1 MKPLRKHMKGVSIGL
16 ASVMLMAS
24 SSLALD
30 TNKVDIETE
39 GTTIADIYFDEE
51 CSSYKYI
58 TIYDSSEGLVY
69 DGLVRDV
76 DNIKDENL
84 KKLLSKSDFLM
95 SNQITDYYIITD

>member
-1 MKPLRKHMKGVSIGL
+1 MKGVSIGL

-30 TNKVDIETE
+30 TKADIETE
-39 GTTIADIYFDEE
+39 GITIADIYFDEE

-58 TIYDSSEGLVY
+58 TIYDSIEGLVY

>member
-1 MKPLRKHMKGVSIGL
+1 MKGVSIGL

-30 TNKVDIETE
+30 TNKADIETE
-39 GTTIADIYFDEE
+39 GTAIADIYFDEE

-58 TIYDSSEGLVY
+58 TIYDSSDGLVY

-95 SNQITDYYIITD
+95 SNQIADYYIITD